1 MELYF
6 KHPGKL
12 RGEYTKTENKLFA
25 ICHYQPGPAIQGM
38 CWEYDIIQKINR
50 NEEGYFDFSKNLI
63 DIGSEDGGYAIYCNF
78 NKNYCFEPNR
88 QMCCLIWTNMY
99 LHDKVHNTE
108 VYNVFLSDNSK
119 DTIKFDG
126 FASEKVNEYCTSPF
140 GTTGGNRNNNEVIE
154 INQHLLDEYNIQNVG
169 LIKVDTEG
177 YDYFVLKGGI
187 ETIKNNNY
195 PPILFE
201 NWRIGDYGWSKENHD
216 RLNDFIK
223 KMGYTIIEYWGAH
236 DTHLAIKL

>member
-6 KHPGKL
+6 KHPGQL
-12 RGEYTKTENKLFA
+12 NGYYSKTNNNLFA
-25 ICHYQPGPAIQGM
+25 ICPYNPGPTVHGM

-108 VYNVFLSDNSK
+108 VYNVFLGDKEDEIMFNGFSSEGCVNYAVRARQTPMK
-119 DTIKFDG
+119 IK
-126 FASEKVNEYCTSPF
+126 
-140 GTTGGNRNNNEVIE
+140 
-154 INQHLLDEYNIQNVG
+154 QHLLDEYNIQNVG
-169 LIKVDTEG
+169 LLKTDTEG
-177 YDYFVLKGGI
+177 FDYFVLKGGI
-187 ETIKNNNY
+187 NTIINSNY

-201 NWRIGDYGWSKENHD
+201 NWPIGYREGSNIVWTKEDYNKIVNF
-216 RLNDFIK
+216 LNEL
-223 KMGYTIIEYWGAH
+223 GYTIFHNWAG
-236 DTHLAIKL
+236 DNMTHLAVKFNK